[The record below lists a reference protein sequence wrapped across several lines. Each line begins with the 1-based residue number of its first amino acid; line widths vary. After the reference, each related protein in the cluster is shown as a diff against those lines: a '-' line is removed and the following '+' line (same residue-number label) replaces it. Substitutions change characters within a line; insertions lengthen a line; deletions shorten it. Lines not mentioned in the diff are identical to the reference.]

1 MTENKFYPV
10 TIREASCLNK
20 PCPMFPLSPIF
31 REKLI
36 PWSENDLANRL
47 VVARPVLT
55 AASLP
60 YGVQLAPKKF
70 LGKRVPIHNRRI
82 YANQH
87 IYRARWPEE
96 QLHELYVPKLVCVT
110 KGVTNYRAGEYVIT
124 CGEGHFILLP
134 PFTPNT
140 TGGQPHL
147 EGENRQHG
155 SCDLIQFLLLNNS
168 IQCMSCSSR
177 GEKHYD
183 ATEKSCF
190 VRNFQAV
197 QLFNLFVE
205 EALKEQSNAEISS
218 HLLSAFFR
226 SFFRDLEEEGTLR
239 RINYPVS
246 PNTSSDDLLQEI
258 QAYIKGH
265 LRQQLTI
272 EMMAR
277 LFHMSPSQFTRYLRR
292 TTGLSFVDMLTEY
305 RLEEAKVLLREAQW
319 TVRHVADLVGFK
331 SHTYFNALFRRKVG
345 CSPGEYRK
353 NQQSADKK

>member
-1 MTENKFYPV
+1 M
-10 TIREASCLNK
+10 RESK
-20 PCPMFPLSPIF
+20 ICPMFPLAPIF

-36 PWSENDLANRL
+36 PWSEDNLQNRL

-55 AASLP
+55 ASSLP
-60 YGVQLAPKKF
+60 YGVQLARKKYR
-70 LGKRVPIHNRRI
+70 GKRVPIHNRRI

-96 QLHELYVPKLVCVT
+96 ELHELYVPKLVCVT
-110 KGVTNYRAGEYVIT
+110 RGITNYRAGEYVIT

-147 EGENRQHG
+147 EGENRKHG
-155 SCDLIQFLLLNNS
+155 ACDLIQFLLLNNS

-190 VRNFQAV
+190 VRHFQAV

-205 EALKEQSNAEISS
+205 EVQKEDGNAEIGS

-239 RINYPVS
+239 RINYPS
-246 PNTSSDDLLQEI
+246 PPNISSDDLLQEI
-258 QAYIKGH
+258 QDYIKGH

-272 EMMAR
+272 ETMAR
-277 LFHMSPSQFTRYLRR
+277 RFHMSPSQFTRYLRK
-292 TTGLSFVDMLTEY
+292 TTGLSFVDMLTQY
-305 RLEEAKVLLREAQW
+305 RLEEAKVLLLEAQW

-331 SHTYFNALFRRKVG
+331 SHTYFNTLFLRKVG
-345 CSPGEYRK
+345 CSPGAYRK
-353 NQQSADKK
+353 NAQASDKNTPR